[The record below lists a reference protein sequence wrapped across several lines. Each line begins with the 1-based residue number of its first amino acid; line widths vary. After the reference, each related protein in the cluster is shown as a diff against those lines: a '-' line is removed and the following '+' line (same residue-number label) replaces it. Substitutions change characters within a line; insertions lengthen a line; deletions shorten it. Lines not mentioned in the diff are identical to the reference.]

1 MGMSEWNGARQ
12 DGNGGPSP
20 GRGRSRDHGPQWD
33 QPAPTPSWF
42 RGGVRIV
49 RMDQHLSGCQ
59 GRITQVGA
67 GGEEEGMD
75 EMPLNAKVEFL
86 PHKAQSSEKRRCDY
100 GGRPLEVGAEIV
112 QELGQSKA
120 LADSRILPV
129 IKIRGEFCPTE
140 RFAVGG

>member
-67 GGEEEGMD
+67 GGEV

>member
-1 MGMSEWNGARQ
+1 
-12 DGNGGPSP
+12 
-20 GRGRSRDHGPQWD
+20 
-33 QPAPTPSWF
+33 
-42 RGGVRIV
+42 
-49 RMDQHLSGCQ
+49 MDQHLSGCQ

-67 GGEEEGMD
+67 GGEVEGME

-129 IKIRGEFCPTE
+129 IKIRGEFCSTE
-140 RFAVGG
+140 RLAVGG

>member
-1 MGMSEWNGARQ
+1 
-12 DGNGGPSP
+12 
-20 GRGRSRDHGPQWD
+20 
-33 QPAPTPSWF
+33 
-42 RGGVRIV
+42 
-49 RMDQHLSGCQ
+49 MDQHLSGCQ

-67 GGEEEGMD
+67 GGEVEGME

-129 IKIRGEFCPTE
+129 IKSEE
-140 RFAVGG
+140 NFARQSGSLLADET